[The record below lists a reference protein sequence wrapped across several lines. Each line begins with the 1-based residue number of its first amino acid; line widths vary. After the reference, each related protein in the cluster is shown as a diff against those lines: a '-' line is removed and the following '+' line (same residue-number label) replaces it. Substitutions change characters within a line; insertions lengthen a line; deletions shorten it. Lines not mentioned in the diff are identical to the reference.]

1 MKCETFGKLN
11 EFILSAANDIAEEQP
26 DCRNID
32 WSLPVI
38 KEFDLYFH
46 NFVEDELLPAAK
58 AISINK
64 GITKPAGKFDK
75 EAPKSF
81 KRKQKRTDNLFNRT
95 FGN

>member
-1 MKCETFGKLN
+1 MKCGTFKKLN
-11 EFILSAANDIAEEQP
+11 DFIAAAANDIAKEQP
-26 DCRNID
+26 DCKNID

-46 NFVEDELLPAAK
+46 NFVENELLPAAK

-75 EAPKSF
+75 EAPRSF
-81 KRKQKRTDNLFNRT
+81 KRKQKQMDNLISHT